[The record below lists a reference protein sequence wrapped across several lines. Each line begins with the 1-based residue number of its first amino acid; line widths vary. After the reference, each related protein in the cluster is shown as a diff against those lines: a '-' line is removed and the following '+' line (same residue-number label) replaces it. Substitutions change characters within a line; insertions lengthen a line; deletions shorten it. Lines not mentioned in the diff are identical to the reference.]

1 MHEKR
6 IGIRWRDMD
15 GYGHVNNAVYLTYL
29 EEARDEWLQAILEP
43 AGGADDYVVAH
54 LSIDFREELRQSDDS
69 ISVRS
74 VLERIGNSS
83 LRMRETIVKRDGRIA
98 AEAEVVLVMRD
109 RATLKSRPLAAAER
123 RALEQAMEPR
133 PPARS
138 RRRSGPRT
146 PRRGRR

>member
-1 MHEKR
+1 
-6 IGIRWRDMD
+6 D

-29 EEARDEWLQAILEP
+29 EEARDEWLQAILGP

-74 VLERIGNSS
+74 ALERIGTSS
-83 LRMRETIVKRDGRIA
+83 LRTRETIVKRDGRIA

-109 RATLKSRPLAAAER
+109 RTTLKSRPLAAAER

-138 RRRSGPRT
+138 SRRSGRRT
-146 PRRGRR
+146 PHRGRR